1 LLTAR
6 QLAARPQNH
15 ARGGETCQVSA
26 GEAGGRGV
34 VLVAPPDYESGWQRG
49 GGVFYTFCPRWY
61 NRSMKIKT
69 SITLTEDLVQAIDE
83 YSDQFKNRSAFLE
96 TAAWAFVDQLQ
107 RAERDAQDIEIINRR
122 TEYLNDEVM
131 DVLTYQVSL

>member
-1 LLTAR
+1 
-6 QLAARPQNH
+6 
-15 ARGGETCQVSA
+15 
-26 GEAGGRGV
+26 
-34 VLVAPPDYESGWQRG
+34 
-49 GGVFYTFCPRWY
+49 
-61 NRSMKIKT
+61 MKIKT